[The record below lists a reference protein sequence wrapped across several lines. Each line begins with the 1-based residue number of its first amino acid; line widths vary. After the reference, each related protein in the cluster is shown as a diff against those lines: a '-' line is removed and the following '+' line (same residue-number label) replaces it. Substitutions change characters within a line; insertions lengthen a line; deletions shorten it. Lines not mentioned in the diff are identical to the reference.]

1 MSREEQDDA
10 ILADD
15 SLLGR
20 LSSLGPLT
28 NSARVGILIVLLGVK
43 WATFTD
49 LLLAVKLPKSS
60 LSMSLSILQESGY
73 IILRTGLSKK
83 DRPRT
88 LVQITDRG
96 EKAVKEYAR
105 LMHELT
111 GGMLTES

>member
-1 MSREEQDDA
+1 MSHDSQEEA
-10 ILADD
+10 NLADR
-15 SLLGR
+15 SPLGK

-60 LSMSLSILQESGY
+60 LNISLSILQEAGY
-73 IILRTGLSKK
+73 VTLRTGFSSK

-88 LVQITDRG
+88 LVQITEIG
-96 EKAVKEYAR
+96 EKAVREYAQ

-111 GGMLTES
+111 GGVLSD